1 MHFNQYRAVLLGAF
15 GAAMSFGAAVAQEQA
30 STPAFAPFSN
40 FVSELRATTATKMT
54 AQPFAA
60 VKTPVEAEQM
70 RQHLLGL
77 YDGVSVKHSYALS
90 GQTFDCMPINQQPS
104 VRQLGIKTIAAPP
117 PKAPALSTP
126 AASSS
131 SLGAVEASQQ
141 SPAAVDAFGNTQRC
155 EAGSFPMRRI
165 TLPEISR
172 FKTLQEFFQ
181 KGPTG
186 AGQAPQKRGDAA
198 APPSINGHSYA
209 HEYQYVNNYG
219 GYSVF
224 SLFRPYVTTSWNEVF
239 SLSQQ
244 WYVGGS
250 GSALQTAEIGIQ
262 NFPAKYGSENSA
274 LFIYWTADDYNKTGC
289 YNHDCAAFVQVNNN
303 WHLGGGFN
311 NYSTVGGAQYEVAL
325 GFYLYNG
332 NWWMAAGNDWV
343 GYYPGSIY
351 NGGQL
356 SRFAQEIDFGGE
368 TVGSTIWPPMGS
380 GQYAS
385 AGWTRAA
392 YHRSILY
399 RNAGNSGFSPSLTVS
414 QQWPSCQ
421 TASPATWGGAT
432 WQTYFFFGGPG
443 GYNC

>member
-1 MHFNQYRAVLLGAF
+1 MQFDQHRAVLLGAF
-15 GAAMSFGAAVAQEQA
+15 GAAMSFGAAIAQDQA
-30 STPAFAPFSN
+30 STPFARFSE
-40 FVSELRATTATKMT
+40 FVAGLHSTTATKMT
-54 AQPFAA
+54 TQPFAA
-60 VKTPVEAEQM
+60 VKTPVAAEAM

-77 YDGVSVKHSYALS
+77 YEGVSVKHSYALN

-117 PKAPALSTP
+117 PKAPASTP
-126 AASSS
+126 VTGSS

-141 SPAAVDAFGNTQRC
+141 SPTAVDAFGNTQRC

-165 TLPEISR
+165 TLQEISR

-181 KGPTG
+181 KGPAG
-186 AGQAPQKRGDAA
+186 AGQAPQKRGDAET
-198 APPSINGHSYA
+198 PPSEDGHTYA
-209 HEYQYVNNYG
+209 HEYQSVNNYG

-224 SLFRPYVTTSWNEVF
+224 SLFSPYVDTSLGEVF
-239 SLSQQ
+239 SLSQH
-244 WYVGGS
+244 WYVGYTPVR
-250 GSALQTAEIGIQ
+250 QTAEIGLQ
-262 NFPAKYGSENSA
+262 VFPAKYGSENAA
-274 LFIYWTADDYNKTGC
+274 LFIYFTPDNYAKGGRGC
-289 YNHDCAAFVQVNNN
+289 YNHDCAAFVQVNSN
-303 WHLGGGFN
+303 WHLGGGFSH
-311 NYSTVGGAQYEVAL
+311 YSTVGGAQYELAL

-343 GYYPGSIY
+343 GYYPGSLY

-356 SRFAQEIDFGGE
+356 SRYAQTFDLGGE

-399 RNAGNSGFSPSLTVS
+399 RDAGNSVFNPSLTVS
-414 QQWPSCQ
+414 QPWPSCQ
-421 TASPATWGGAT
+421 TASPETWGGAT
-432 WQTYFFFGGPG
+432 WRDYFFFGGPG
-443 GYNC
+443 GRNC